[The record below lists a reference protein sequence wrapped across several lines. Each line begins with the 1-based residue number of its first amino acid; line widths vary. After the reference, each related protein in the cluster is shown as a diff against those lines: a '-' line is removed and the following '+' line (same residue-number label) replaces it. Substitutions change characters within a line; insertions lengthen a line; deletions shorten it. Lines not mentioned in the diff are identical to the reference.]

1 MFFDDIHRR
10 LRVRATAG
18 AVRVDEVCATLVAL
32 AANGAATVCSG
43 YANGRGPSEEAPAS
57 LQDAALLSGLRLL
70 QESVMSIAQ
79 RTVHH
84 VTLHAGD
91 ALVYPQI
98 DRWMRFGSCT
108 LRSSVA
114 SGLLGDIISLPTRL
128 RTDVAYAP
136 LCLPGNFGE
145 GGRAD
150 SDLSR
155 YVRFLEHFCHPVS
168 PPGRPTCGARSSR
181 WSRSPLR
188 G

>member
-1 MFFDDIHRR
+1 M
-10 LRVRATAG
+10 ATAE
-18 AVRVDEVCATLVAL
+18 AARVDEVCATLVAL
-32 AANGAATVCSG
+32 AANGVATVCSE
-43 YANGRGPSEEAPAS
+43 YVNGRGASEEAPAS
-57 LQDAALLSGLRLL
+57 SQEAAPLHGLGLLR
-70 QESVMSIAQ
+70 ESVMSIDQ
-79 RTVHH
+79 RTLDH
-84 VTLHAGD
+84 VTLHARD
-91 ALVYPQI
+91 ALVYRQI

-136 LCLPGNFGE
+136 LCFPGNFGE